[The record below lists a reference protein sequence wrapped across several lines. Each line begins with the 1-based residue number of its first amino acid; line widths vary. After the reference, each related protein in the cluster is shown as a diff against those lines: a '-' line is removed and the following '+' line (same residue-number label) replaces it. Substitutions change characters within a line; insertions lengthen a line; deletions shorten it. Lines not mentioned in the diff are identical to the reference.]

1 MQVYSPSKIS
11 QQLETFLNSVANGLG
26 HTMSHA
32 MSQTFSETVVAPVAK
47 KAPKASFLAAAQA
60 AIHAED
66 KISKPKKV
74 KKTKSSADAAPNRV
88 KKVKAP
94 KEDTVVS
101 EPEPVEEAVVDPAQQ
116 QEEQQ
121 PEEAVVDPAQ
131 QQEEQQPEEA
141 VVDPAQQQ
149 EEQQPEEA
157 VVEPEQPEQP
167 ERQQQEQPEEAEDA
181 AQEPAEQQP
190 EEAVVEPEQPEQP
203 ERQQQEQ
210 PEEAALAAQE
220 PAEQQQEVEQPAAKP
235 KKVRK
240 TKTESEDK
248 PKRVRKSRAK
258 PEEETK
264 ISPIRVRQTKE
275 FVISDSENE
284 APQEVQEPVTPKKG
298 VRKTRVAPKA
308 EGEDKPKRVRKSRA
322 KPKPETKEVKKP
334 KSKEFCTTDDS
345 SDDYNEV
352 KPSPAMIA
360 LMAVKEIPESEDVPD
375 KSDSESEAPV
385 PAIVKK
391 RRTPPKKA
399 ESSDDEKLDEATGEQ
414 VIDEDALSKLTIQ
427 TLKGMCKTRNLKISG
442 NKAALVQRL
451 IEADGIAHIIP
462 TTATVVQK
470 VKKTKRPA
478 VFSKVDSELKLIPC
492 PGREHMLMDE
502 ATGLVFLDED
512 PSTAV
517 GFIEHGEVFGLDSE
531 HMTVCKNMGIRYSW
545 TEDYLC

>member
-11 QQLETFLNSVANGLG
+11 QQLETFLNYVANGLG

-60 AIHAED
+60 AMQAED
-66 KISKPKKV
+66 KVSKLKKV
-74 KKTKSSADAAPNRV
+74 KKTKSSADAAPKRV
-88 KKVKAP
+88 KKVTAP

-101 EPEPVEEAVVDPAQQ
+101 EPVEEAGVDPAQQ
-116 QEEQQ
+116 QEDQQ
-121 PEEAVVDPAQ
+121 PEEVVVEQ
-131 QQEEQQPEEA
+131 EQQ
-141 VVDPAQQQ
+141 
-149 EEQQPEEA
+149 
-157 VVEPEQPEQP
+157 
-167 ERQQQEQPEEAEDA
+167 
-181 AQEPAEQQP
+181 
-190 EEAVVEPEQPEQP
+190 
-203 ERQQQEQ
+203 
-210 PEEAALAAQE
+210 
-220 PAEQQQEVEQPAAKP
+220 EQPAAKP

-284 APQEVQEPVTPKKG
+284 APQEVQEPVKPKKG
-298 VRKTRVAPKA
+298 VRKPRAAPKA

-375 KSDSESEAPV
+375 KSDSEAEAPV

-478 VFSKVDSELKLIPC
+478 VFYKVDSELKLIPC

>member
-60 AIHAED
+60 AIQAED
-66 KISKPKKV
+66 KVSKPKKV

-101 EPEPVEEAVVDPAQQ
+101 EPEHVEEAGVDPAQQ

-121 PEEAVVDPAQ
+121 PEET
-131 QQEEQQPEEA
+131 
-141 VVDPAQQQ
+141 
-149 EEQQPEEA
+149 
-157 VVEPEQPEQP
+157 VVEPEQPEQ
-167 ERQQQEQPEEAEDA
+167 RQEQPEEAEDA
-181 AQEPAEQQP
+181 E
-190 EEAVVEPEQPEQP
+190 
-203 ERQQQEQ
+203 
-210 PEEAALAAQE
+210 QE

-248 PKRVRKSRAK
+248 PKRVRKSSAK

-284 APQEVQEPVTPKKG
+284 APQEVQEPVKPKKG

-322 KPKPETKEVKKP
+322 KPKPEIKEVKKP

-360 LMAVKEIPESEDVPD
+360 LMAVKEIPESEGVPD
-375 KSDSESEAPV
+375 KSDSEAEAPV

>member
-60 AIHAED
+60 AMQAED
-66 KISKPKKV
+66 KVSKPKTV
-74 KKTKSSADAAPNRV
+74 KKTKSSTDAAPKRV

-101 EPEPVEEAVVDPAQQ
+101 KPEPVEEAGVDPAQQ
-116 QEEQQ
+116 QEEQP
-121 PEEAVVDPAQ
+121 PEEAG
-131 QQEEQQPEEA
+131 
-141 VVDPAQQQ
+141 
-149 EEQQPEEA
+149 
-157 VVEPEQPEQP
+157 VEPKQPEQ
-167 ERQQQEQPEEAEDA
+167 QQQEQPKEAEQEPEEQPEESVEPEQQ
-181 AQEPAEQQP
+181 QEPAEQQQ
-190 EEAVVEPEQPEQP
+190 EPAE
-203 ERQQQEQ
+203 QQQEPAEQ
-210 PEEAALAAQE
+210 QQE
-220 PAEQQQEVEQPAAKP
+220 PAEQQQEVEQPAAKL
-235 KKVRK
+235 KKVKK
-240 TKTESEDK
+240 TKTESENK
-248 PKRVRKSRAK
+248 PKRVRKFSAK
-258 PEEETK
+258 LEKETK
-264 ISPIRVRQTKE
+264 ISPSRVRQIKE

-284 APQEVQEPVTPKKG
+284 APQKVQEPAKPKKV
-298 VRKTRVAPKA
+298 VRKPRVAPKA

-322 KPKPETKEVKKP
+322 KLKLETEEAKKP

-345 SDDYNEV
+345 LDDYNKV

-360 LMAVKEIPESEDVPD
+360 LMAVKEIPESENIPD
-375 KSDSESEAPV
+375 KSDSEAEAPA

-391 RRTPPKKA
+391 RRTSLKKV

-427 TLKGMCKTRNLKISG
+427 TLKGMCKTRNLKMSG

-470 VKKTKRPA
+470 VKKTKRLA

-492 PGREHMLMDE
+492 PGKEHMLMDE

-531 HMTVCKNMGIRYSW
+531 HITVCKNMGIRYSW

>member
-1 MQVYSPSKIS
+1 M
-11 QQLETFLNSVANGLG
+11 A
-26 HTMSHA
+26 
-32 MSQTFSETVVAPVAK
+32 
-47 KAPKASFLAAAQA
+47 
-60 AIHAED
+60 
-66 KISKPKKV
+66 
-74 KKTKSSADAAPNRV
+74 
-88 KKVKAP
+88 
-94 KEDTVVS
+94 
-101 EPEPVEEAVVDPAQQ
+101 
-116 QEEQQ
+116 
-121 PEEAVVDPAQ
+121 
-131 QQEEQQPEEA
+131 
-141 VVDPAQQQ
+141 
-149 EEQQPEEA
+149 
-157 VVEPEQPEQP
+157 
-167 ERQQQEQPEEAEDA
+167 
-181 AQEPAEQQP
+181 
-190 EEAVVEPEQPEQP
+190 
-203 ERQQQEQ
+203 
-210 PEEAALAAQE
+210 
-220 PAEQQQEVEQPAAKP
+220 
-235 KKVRK
+235 
-240 TKTESEDK
+240 
-248 PKRVRKSRAK
+248 
-258 PEEETK
+258 
-264 ISPIRVRQTKE
+264 
-275 FVISDSENE
+275 
-284 APQEVQEPVTPKKG
+284 
-298 VRKTRVAPKA
+298 APKA
-308 EGEDKPKRVRKSRA
+308 EGEDKPKRVCKSRA
-322 KPKPETKEVKKP
+322 KPKPETKEVKQP
-334 KSKEFCTTDDS
+334 KSKEFCTADDS

-375 KSDSESEAPV
+375 KSDSEAEAPV

-399 ESSDDEKLDEATGEQ
+399 ESSDDKKLDEATGEQ

-478 VFSKVDSELKLIPC
+478 VFSKMDSELKLIPC

>member
-60 AIHAED
+60 AMQAED
-66 KISKPKKV
+66 KVSKPKKV
-74 KKTKSSADAAPNRV
+74 KKTKSSADAAPKRV

-101 EPEPVEEAVVDPAQQ
+101 EPEPVEEAG
-116 QEEQQ
+116 
-121 PEEAVVDPAQ
+121 
-131 QQEEQQPEEA
+131 
-141 VVDPAQQQ
+141 VDPAQQQ

-157 VVEPEQPEQP
+157 VVEQQQQQPEEQ
-167 ERQQQEQPEEAEDA
+167 EQQQQEPEEPEEQEQ
-181 AQEPAEQQP
+181 QEPAEQQEP
-190 EEAVVEPEQPEQP
+190 EEQQ
-203 ERQQQEQ
+203 QQQE
-210 PEEAALAAQE
+210 PEEQQQQEPAEQEQE
-220 PAEQQQEVEQPAAKP
+220 PAEQQQEPAEQQQEPAEQQQEPVEQQQEVEQPTAKP

-240 TKTESEDK
+240 TKTESEYK

-264 ISPIRVRQTKE
+264 ISPIRVRQTTE

-284 APQEVQEPVTPKKG
+284 APQEVQEPAKPKKA
-298 VRKTRVAPKA
+298 VRKPRAAPKA

-322 KPKPETKEVKKP
+322 KPKPETEEVKKP

-352 KPSPAMIA
+352 KPSPAMITV
-360 LMAVKEIPESEDVPD
+360 MAIKEIPESEDVPD
-375 KSDSESEAPV
+375 KSDSEAEAPT
-385 PAIVKK
+385 PTIVKK
-391 RRTPPKKA
+391 RKTPPKV
-399 ESSDDEKLDEATGEQ
+399 ESSDDEKLDKAAGEQ

-442 NKAALVQRL
+442 NKVALVQRL

-517 GFIEHGEVFGLDSE
+517 GFTEHGEVFGLDSE

>member
-60 AIHAED
+60 AMQAED
-66 KISKPKKV
+66 NVSKPKTV
-74 KKTKSSADAAPNRV
+74 KKTKSSTDAAPKRV

-101 EPEPVEEAVVDPAQQ
+101 KPEPVEEAGVDPAQQ
-116 QEEQQ
+116 QENQP
-121 PEEAVVDPAQ
+121 PEEAGVEPKQPKQ
-131 QQEEQQPEEA
+131 QQ
-141 VVDPAQQQ
+141 
-149 EEQQPEEA
+149 
-157 VVEPEQPEQP
+157 
-167 ERQQQEQPEEAEDA
+167 QQQEQPKEAEQEPEEQPEESVEPEQQ
-181 AQEPAEQQP
+181 QEPAEQ
-190 EEAVVEPEQPEQP
+190 EPAE
-203 ERQQQEQ
+203 
-210 PEEAALAAQE
+210 QE
-220 PAEQQQEVEQPAAKP
+220 PAEQEQEVEQPAAKP
-235 KKVRK
+235 KKVKK
-240 TKTESEDK
+240 TKTESEDN
-248 PKRVRKSRAK
+248 PKKVRKSSAK
-258 PEEETK
+258 PKEETK

-275 FVISDSENE
+275 FIISDSENE
-284 APQEVQEPVTPKKG
+284 APQKVQEPAKPKKV
-298 VRKTRVAPKA
+298 VRKPRVAPKA
-308 EGEDKPKRVRKSRA
+308 EGEDKPKKVRKSRA
-322 KPKPETKEVKKP
+322 KLKPETEEAKKP

-345 SDDYNEV
+345 LDDYNKV

-360 LMAVKEIPESEDVPD
+360 LMAVKEIPKSENIPD
-375 KSDSESEAPV
+375 KSDSEAEAPA

-391 RRTPPKKA
+391 RRTSLKKV

-470 VKKTKRPA
+470 VKKTKRLA

-492 PGREHMLMDE
+492 PGKEHMLMDE

-531 HMTVCKNMGIRYSW
+531 HITVCKNMGIRYSW

>member
-32 MSQTFSETVVAPVAK
+32 MSQTFSETIVASVAK
-47 KAPKASFLAAAQA
+47 KAPKTSVLAAAQA
-60 AIHAED
+60 AMQAED
-66 KISKPKKV
+66 KVSKPKKV
-74 KKTKSSADAAPNRV
+74 KKTKSYADAAPKRV

-101 EPEPVEEAVVDPAQQ
+101 EPEEAVVEQ
-116 QEEQQ
+116 QEK
-121 PEEAVVDPAQ
+121 
-131 QQEEQQPEEA
+131 
-141 VVDPAQQQ
+141 
-149 EEQQPEEA
+149 QQPEEA
-157 VVEPEQPEQP
+157 VVEQQEKQQPEEAVVEQQEKQQPEEAVVEQQEKQQPEEAVVESEQPEQPEQP
-167 ERQQQEQPEEAEDA
+167 ERQQQAQPERQQQAQPEEAEDA
-181 AQEPAEQQP
+181 EQEP
-190 EEAVVEPEQPEQP
+190 
-203 ERQQQEQ
+203 
-210 PEEAALAAQE
+210 
-220 PAEQQQEVEQPAAKP
+220 VEQPTAKP

-240 TKTESEDK
+240 TQTESEDK

-284 APQEVQEPVTPKKG
+284 APQEVQEPVKPKKG
-298 VRKTRVAPKA
+298 VRKTMAAPKA

-334 KSKEFCTTDDS
+334 KSKEFCTADDS

-375 KSDSESEAPV
+375 KSDSEAEAPV

-399 ESSDDEKLDEATGEQ
+399 ESSDDKKLDEATGEQ

>member
-60 AIHAED
+60 AMQAED
-66 KISKPKKV
+66 NVSKPKTV
-74 KKTKSSADAAPNRV
+74 KKTKSSTDAAPKRV

-101 EPEPVEEAVVDPAQQ
+101 KPEPVEEAGVDPAQQ
-116 QEEQQ
+116 QEEQP
-121 PEEAVVDPAQ
+121 PEEAGVEPKQPKQ
-131 QQEEQQPEEA
+131 QQQQ
-141 VVDPAQQQ
+141 
-149 EEQQPEEA
+149 
-157 VVEPEQPEQP
+157 
-167 ERQQQEQPEEAEDA
+167 QQQEQPKEAEQEPEEQPEESVEPEQQQEPA
-181 AQEPAEQQP
+181 EQEPAEQEPAEQEPAEQEPAEQEPAEQEPAEQQP
-190 EEAVVEPEQPEQP
+190 AEQQ
-203 ERQQQEQ
+203 
-210 PEEAALAAQE
+210 

-235 KKVRK
+235 KKVKK
-240 TKTESEDK
+240 TKTESEDN
-248 PKRVRKSRAK
+248 PKKVRKSSAK
-258 PEEETK
+258 PKEETK

-275 FVISDSENE
+275 FIISDSENE
-284 APQEVQEPVTPKKG
+284 APQKVQEPAKPKKV
-298 VRKTRVAPKA
+298 VRKPRVAPKA
-308 EGEDKPKRVRKSRA
+308 EGEDKPKKVRKSRA
-322 KPKPETKEVKKP
+322 KLKPETEEAKKP

-345 SDDYNEV
+345 LDDYNKV

-360 LMAVKEIPESEDVPD
+360 LMAVKEIPESENIPD
-375 KSDSESEAPV
+375 KSDSEAEAPA

-391 RRTPPKKA
+391 RRTSLKKV

-470 VKKTKRPA
+470 VKKTKRLA

-492 PGREHMLMDE
+492 PGKEHMLMDE

-531 HMTVCKNMGIRYSW
+531 HITVCKNMGIRYSW

>member
-32 MSQTFSETVVAPVAK
+32 MSQTFSETIVASVAK
-47 KAPKASFLAAAQA
+47 KAPKTLVLAAAQA
-60 AIHAED
+60 AMQAED
-66 KISKPKKV
+66 KVSKPKKV
-74 KKTKSSADAAPNRV
+74 KKTKSYADAAPKRV

-101 EPEPVEEAVVDPAQQ
+101 EPDKAVVEQ
-116 QEEQQ
+116 QEKQQPDKAVVEQQEKQQ
-121 PEEAVVDPAQ
+121 PEKAVVE
-131 QQEEQQPEEA
+131 QQEKQQPEKA
-141 VVDPAQQQ
+141 VVEQQ
-149 EEQQPEEA
+149 EKQQPEKA
-157 VVEPEQPEQP
+157 VVEQQEKQQPDKAVVESEQP
-167 ERQQQEQPEEAEDA
+167 ERQQQAQPERQQQAQPEEAEDA
-181 AQEPAEQQP
+181 EQEP
-190 EEAVVEPEQPEQP
+190 
-203 ERQQQEQ
+203 
-210 PEEAALAAQE
+210 
-220 PAEQQQEVEQPAAKP
+220 VEQPTAKP

-240 TKTESEDK
+240 TQTESEDK

-284 APQEVQEPVTPKKG
+284 APQEVQEPVKPKKG
-298 VRKTRVAPKA
+298 VRKTMAAPKA
-308 EGEDKPKRVRKSRA
+308 EGEDKPKRVCKSRA
-322 KPKPETKEVKKP
+322 KPKPETKEVKQP
-334 KSKEFCTTDDS
+334 KSKEFCTADDS

-375 KSDSESEAPV
+375 KSDSEAEAPV

-399 ESSDDEKLDEATGEQ
+399 ESSDDKKLDEATGEQ

-478 VFSKVDSELKLIPC
+478 VFSKMDSELKLIQC

>member
-32 MSQTFSETVVAPVAK
+32 MSQTFSETVVAPVAT
-47 KAPKASFLAAAQA
+47 KAPKALFLAAAQA
-60 AIHAED
+60 AMQAED
-66 KISKPKKV
+66 KVSKPKTV
-74 KKTKSSADAAPNRV
+74 KKTKSSADAAPKRV

-101 EPEPVEEAVVDPAQQ
+101 KPKPVEEAGVDPAQQ
-116 QEEQQ
+116 QEEQP
-121 PEEAVVDPAQ
+121 PEEAG
-131 QQEEQQPEEA
+131 
-141 VVDPAQQQ
+141 
-149 EEQQPEEA
+149 
-157 VVEPEQPEQP
+157 VEPKQPEQ
-167 ERQQQEQPEEAEDA
+167 QQQEQPKEAEQEPKEQPEESVEPEQQ
-181 AQEPAEQQP
+181 QEPAEQQQ
-190 EEAVVEPEQPEQP
+190 EPAE
-203 ERQQQEQ
+203 QQQEPAEQ
-210 PEEAALAAQE
+210 QQEPAEQQQEPAEQQQE
-220 PAEQQQEVEQPAAKP
+220 PAEQQQEVKQPAAKL
-235 KKVRK
+235 KKVKK

-248 PKRVRKSRAK
+248 PKRVRKSSAK

-284 APQEVQEPVTPKKG
+284 APQKVQEPAKPKKV
-298 VRKTRVAPKA
+298 VRKPRVAPKA

-322 KPKPETKEVKKP
+322 KLKPETEKAKKP
-334 KSKEFCTTDDS
+334 KSKEFYTTDD
-345 SDDYNEV
+345 YNKV

-375 KSDSESEAPV
+375 KSDSEAKAPA

-391 RRTPPKKA
+391 RRTSLKKV

-451 IEADGIAHIIP
+451 IETDGIAHIIP

-470 VKKTKRPA
+470 VKKTKRLA

-531 HMTVCKNMGIRYSW
+531 HITVCKNMGIRYSW

>member
-32 MSQTFSETVVAPVAK
+32 MSQTFSETIVAPVAK
-47 KAPKASFLAAAQA
+47 KAPKTSVLAAAQA
-60 AIHAED
+60 AMQAED
-66 KISKPKKV
+66 KVSKSKKV
-74 KKTKSSADAAPNRV
+74 KKTKSYADAAPKRV

-101 EPEPVEEAVVDPAQQ
+101 EPEPVEEAVVEQ
-116 QEEQQ
+116 QEKQQ
-121 PEEAVVDPAQ
+121 PEEAVVE
-131 QQEEQQPEEA
+131 QQEKQQPEEA
-141 VVDPAQQQ
+141 VVEQQ
-149 EEQQPEEA
+149 EKQQPEEA

-167 ERQQQEQPEEAEDA
+167 ERQQQAQPEEAEDA
-181 AQEPAEQQP
+181 EQEP
-190 EEAVVEPEQPEQP
+190 
-203 ERQQQEQ
+203 
-210 PEEAALAAQE
+210 
-220 PAEQQQEVEQPAAKP
+220 VEQPTAKP

-284 APQEVQEPVTPKKG
+284 APQEVQEPVKPKKG
-298 VRKTRVAPKA
+298 VRKTMAAPKA

-334 KSKEFCTTDDS
+334 KSKEFCTADDS

-375 KSDSESEAPV
+375 KSDSEAEAPV

>member
-60 AIHAED
+60 AIQAED
-66 KISKPKKV
+66 KVSKPKKV

-181 AQEPAEQQP
+181 E
-190 EEAVVEPEQPEQP
+190 
-203 ERQQQEQ
+203 
-210 PEEAALAAQE
+210 QE

-248 PKRVRKSRAK
+248 PKRVRKSSAK

-284 APQEVQEPVTPKKG
+284 APQEVQEPVKPKKG
-298 VRKTRVAPKA
+298 VRKTRAAPKA

-360 LMAVKEIPESEDVPD
+360 LMAVKEIPESEAVPD
-375 KSDSESEAPV
+375 KSDSEAEAPV

-399 ESSDDEKLDEATGEQ
+399 ESSDDEKLDEATGDQ

>member
-60 AIHAED
+60 AMQAED
-66 KISKPKKV
+66 KVSKPKKV
-74 KKTKSSADAAPNRV
+74 KKTKSSADAAPKRV

-101 EPEPVEEAVVDPAQQ
+101 EPEPVEEAG
-116 QEEQQ
+116 
-121 PEEAVVDPAQ
+121 
-131 QQEEQQPEEA
+131 
-141 VVDPAQQQ
+141 VDPAQQQ

-157 VVEPEQPEQP
+157 VVEPKQPEQPEQP
-167 ERQQQEQPEEAEDA
+167 AEQQQEQQEQPEEAE
-181 AQEPAEQQP
+181 
-190 EEAVVEPEQPEQP
+190 
-203 ERQQQEQ
+203 
-210 PEEAALAAQE
+210 QE
-220 PAEQQQEVEQPAAKP
+220 PAEQQQEQPEDAEQEPAEQQQEQPEDAEQEPAEQQQDVEQPAAKP

-284 APQEVQEPVTPKKG
+284 APQEVQEPVKPKKG

-308 EGEDKPKRVRKSRA
+308 EGEDNPKRVRKSRA

-360 LMAVKEIPESEDVPD
+360 LMVVKEIPESEDVPD
-375 KSDSESEAPV
+375 KSDSEAEAPV

>member
-60 AIHAED
+60 AIQAED
-66 KISKPKKV
+66 KVSKPKKV

-141 VVDPAQQQ
+141 VV
-149 EEQQPEEA
+149 
-157 VVEPEQPEQP
+157 EPEQPEQP

-181 AQEPAEQQP
+181 E
-190 EEAVVEPEQPEQP
+190 
-203 ERQQQEQ
+203 
-210 PEEAALAAQE
+210 QE

-240 TKTESEDK
+240 TKTESGDK
-248 PKRVRKSRAK
+248 PKRVRKSSAK

-284 APQEVQEPVTPKKG
+284 APQEVQEPVKPKKG
-298 VRKTRVAPKA
+298 VRKTRAAPKA

-360 LMAVKEIPESEDVPD
+360 LMAVKEIPESEAVPD
-375 KSDSESEAPV
+375 KSDSEAEAPV

-399 ESSDDEKLDEATGEQ
+399 ESSDDEKLDEATGDQ

>member
-60 AIHAED
+60 AIQAED
-66 KISKPKKV
+66 KVSKPKKV

-101 EPEPVEEAVVDPAQQ
+101 EPEPVEEAGVDPAQQ

-121 PEEAVVDPAQ
+121 TEEAGVDPAQ
-131 QQEEQQPEEA
+131 QQEEQQTEEA
-141 VVDPAQQQ
+141 VVDPAQPEQPEQPERQQQ

-157 VVEPEQPEQP
+157 VVEPEQPE
-167 ERQQQEQPEEAEDA
+167 RQQQEQPEEAEDA
-181 AQEPAEQQP
+181 EQEH
-190 EEAVVEPEQPEQP
+190 
-203 ERQQQEQ
+203 
-210 PEEAALAAQE
+210 
-220 PAEQQQEVEQPAAKP
+220 AEQQQEVEQPAAKP

-284 APQEVQEPVTPKKG
+284 APQEVQEPVKPKKG

-385 PAIVKK
+385 HAIVKK

-399 ESSDDEKLDEATGEQ
+399 ESSDDKKLDEATGEQ

>member
-32 MSQTFSETVVAPVAK
+32 MSQTFSETIVAPVAK
-47 KAPKASFLAAAQA
+47 KAPKTSVLAAAQA
-60 AIHAED
+60 AMQAED
-66 KISKPKKV
+66 KVSKPKKV
-74 KKTKSSADAAPNRV
+74 KKTKSYADAAPKRV
-88 KKVKAP
+88 KNVKAP

-101 EPEPVEEAVVDPAQQ
+101 EPEYVEEAGVDPAQQ
-116 QEEQQ
+116 QEKHQ
-121 PEEAVVDPAQ
+121 PEEAVVE
-131 QQEEQQPEEA
+131 QQEK
-141 VVDPAQQQ
+141 
-149 EEQQPEEA
+149 QQPEEA
-157 VVEPEQPEQP
+157 VVEPEQPEQ
-167 ERQQQEQPEEAEDA
+167 QQQEQPEEAEDA
-181 AQEPAEQQP
+181 EQEP
-190 EEAVVEPEQPEQP
+190 
-203 ERQQQEQ
+203 
-210 PEEAALAAQE
+210 
-220 PAEQQQEVEQPAAKP
+220 VEQPAAKP
-235 KKVRK
+235 KNVRK
-240 TKTESEDK
+240 TKTEPEDK
-248 PKRVRKSRAK
+248 PKRVRKSNAK

-275 FVISDSENE
+275 FVISDYENE
-284 APQEVQEPVTPKKG
+284 APQEVQEPVKPKKG
-298 VRKTRVAPKA
+298 VRKTRAAPNA
-308 EGEDKPKRVRKSRA
+308 EGEDNPKRVRKSRA
-322 KPKPETKEVKKP
+322 KPKPKTKEVKKP

-375 KSDSESEAPV
+375 KSDSEAEAPV

-399 ESSDDEKLDEATGEQ
+399 ESSDDGKLDEATGEQ

-492 PGREHMLMDE
+492 PGRDHMLMDE
-502 ATGLVFLDED
+502 VTGLVFLDED